1 MAEAMSDLSW
11 STNVDQLRPRA
22 YQLEMLEASLKEN
35 IIVAVS
41 GLPTRGPFIVT

>member
-1 MAEAMSDLSW
+1 MSDPSFN
-11 STNVDQLRPRA
+11 TNVEGLRPRA

-41 GLPTRGPFIVT
+41 FIDVPESRPG